1 MHAANPALAIEQATG
16 RSRSYVNQYVL
27 GGLPITKPHL
37 RLQLDI
43 LKSEYPKDK
52 IRANNKEIRKRFK
65 TSKTSKQKKIVHNE
79 PALTSFSSRYRTPS
93 LK

>member
-16 RSRSYVNQYVL
+16 RSRMYVNQYVL

-43 LKSEYPKDK
+43 LKSGYPKDK
-52 IRANNKEIRKRFK
+52 IRANKEIRKQFK
-65 TSKTSKQKKIVHNE
+65 TSKTSKQKN
-79 PALTSFSSRYRTPS
+79 
-93 LK
+93 